1 MRDESRILAQYLRQ
15 KGLKQTSQR
24 ETVLRLFLE
33 APKHITVDELT
44 ARVRQVDRK
53 VGTST
58 VYRCLK
64 LFTECGLAL
73 ESKFQHGRA
82 CFEHGYKAT
91 PHHHLICTRC
101 GRIDEFENP
110 LIEAV
115 ADKICREG
123 DFRSEEARLEIY
135 GLCAA
140 CQGPKASR
148 AEE

>member
-1 MRDESRILAQYLRQ
+1 MREETRILAEYLRR

-33 APKHITVDELT
+33 APKHITVDDLT
-44 ARVRQVDRK
+44 ARVRQMDRR

-73 ESKFQHGRA
+73 ESKFQHGRT
-82 CFEHGYKAT
+82 CFEHGHKAT
-91 PHHHLICTRC
+91 AHHHLICNRC
-101 GRIDEFENP
+101 GRIGEFENP

-115 ADKICREG
+115 GEKVCRDL
-123 DFRSEEARLEIY
+123 DFKAEETRLEIY
-135 GLCAA
+135 GLCSA
-140 CQGPKASR
+140 CQGPKDAR
-148 AEE
+148 PEE